1 MNHRFFRR
9 GAALLIAVAVGPVF
23 AGAAAVPGV
32 RKCRAIRIGESVP
45 VIDGRLVESAW
56 DNGSWESGFVQRD
69 PYEGREP
76 SEQTSFKILYDDKNV
91 YVGVRAHDSRPDL
104 IEKRLGR
111 RDQAGGDVVL
121 VALDSLHDHLTAY
134 VFSVNA
140 AGVKTDQIVANN
152 GLSSGGEE
160 EDMSWDP
167 IWDAAVSSDDQGWSA
182 EMRIPLSQLRF
193 GAKDEQEWGLQVLR
207 SLFRTNET
215 SEWQLIPRNAP
226 GWVHLF
232 GELEGL
238 AGLAAPHQVEIMPY
252 AVGSLMSSRP
262 VPGNPFATGRDRRLR
277 SGLDGKVGVTSDLT
291 LNLTINPDF
300 GQVEAD
306 PSVVNLTAFETF
318 FQEKR
323 PFFVEGRNLFD
334 FRLTSGDG
342 DFSFDNLFYSRRVGR
357 SPQFTPGGP
366 GFVDMPAAATIL
378 GAFKLTGKTKSG
390 FSLGLMESVTSRESA
405 SVFHDE
411 VYTDVAVEPL
421 TNYFAARVQKDWNSG
436 ATVLGGMITAVN
448 REAAGGSFGTLH
460 RAAYSGGIDFSHSWG
475 NRNYYLSFKA
485 VTSHVRGTAEAILA
499 TQLSPIRYFQR
510 PDAGYVGVDLR
521 RTSLTGTGGHFEIGK
536 QGGGRWTYA
545 AGVTWRSPELELNDA
560 GYLRQ
565 TDMIMAFIWAGYRI
579 TEPFGPFRQVN
590 VNFNGWG
597 GFNFGGETIFKGGNV
612 NLNLTLKNEWSV
624 GFGYN
629 PQGSSLSSAALRGGP
644 SLYWPGGNHFWGY
657 VGTDSRRKVQL
668 SFFGNAGRRGPGD
681 MVSWS
686 LSPQLTV
693 IPGSAFQVSLAPSY
707 SRHHNVLQYA
717 GTRTAGEEPRYLF
730 GTIDQETLS
739 LTLRMTYCLTPDLT
753 IQYYGMPFVSAGAYR
768 DFKKI
773 MNSRSPIAG
782 ERFLRL
788 GEAAVY
794 DPSARQY
801 RVDENGDGT
810 ADYTFGNPDFN
821 VREFRSNLVL
831 RWEYTP
837 GSALYVVW
845 SQGRTGFLPEGSFDY
860 GRDLGGLFDTHPDNV
875 FLIKFSY
882 CFQL

>member
-1 MNHRFFRR
+1 MNNRFFRI
-9 GAALLIAVAVGPVF
+9 GAALLILGAVGQVL
-23 AGAAAVPGV
+23 AGAAGGPGV
-32 RKCRAIRIGESVP
+32 KKCAAIRIGESVP
-45 VIDGRLVESAW
+45 VIDGRLVDSAW
-56 DNGSWESGFVQRD
+56 ENGSWESGFVQRD

-76 SEQTSFKILYDDKNV
+76 TEQTSFKILYDDKNV
-91 YVGVRAHDSRPDL
+91 YVGIRAHDTRPDL

-121 VALDSLHDHLTAY
+121 VAFDSLHDHLTAY

-140 AGVKTDQIVANN
+140 AGVKADQIVANN
-152 GLSSGGEE
+152 GLSAGGGE

-207 SLFRTNET
+207 TLFRTNET
-215 SEWQLIPRNAP
+215 SEWQLIPRKAP

-232 GELEGL
+232 GELGGL
-238 AGLAAPHQVEIMPY
+238 AGLAAPHQVEVMPY

-262 VPGNPFATGRDRRLR
+262 VPGNPFATGRNRRLR

-306 PSVVNLTAFETF
+306 PSVVNLTALETF
-318 FQEKR
+318 LQEKR
-323 PFFVEGRNLFD
+323 PFFIEGRNLFD

-342 DFSFDNLFYSRRVGR
+342 DFSYDNLFYSRRVGR
-357 SPQFTPGGP
+357 SPQVMPGGP

-448 REAAGGSFGTLH
+448 REAAGGAFETLH

-499 TQLSPIRYFQR
+499 TQLSPLRYFQR
-510 PDAGYVGVDLR
+510 PDAGYVTLDPR
-521 RTSLTGTGGHFEIGK
+521 RTSLTGTGGNFEIGK
-536 QGGGRWTYA
+536 QGGETDVCRRRDVALARLEAQRCRLSPADGHDHGVRLGRIPGHGFLRA
-545 AGVTWRSPELELNDA
+545 FPPSQCQLQRLGGLQLRRGDHFRGRQRQPQPDLE
-560 GYLRQ
+560 
-565 TDMIMAFIWAGYRI
+565 
-579 TEPFGPFRQVN
+579 
-590 VNFNGWG
+590 
-597 GFNFGGETIFKGGNV
+597 
-612 NLNLTLKNEWSV
+612 NEWEA

-629 PQGSSLSSAALRGGP
+629 SQGPSLPAAALRGVP
-644 SLYWPGGNHFWGY
+644 TLYLPGGNHFWGY
-657 VGTDSRRKVQL
+657 VGTDSRRKVRFSL
-668 SFFGNAGRRGPGD
+668 FGSGGRRGPAEI
-681 MVSWS
+681 VSWS
-686 LSPQLTV
+686 MSPELTV
-693 IPGSAFQVSLAPSY
+693 IPSSAFQVSLAPSY
-707 SRHHNVLQYA
+707 SRNDNVLQYA
-717 GTRTAGEEPRYLF
+717 GTRTAGGEPRYLF

-768 DFKKI
+768 DFKTI
-773 MNSRSPIAG
+773 LNSRSRIPE
-782 ERFLRL
+782 ERFRLL

-810 ADYTFGNPDFN
+810 VDYAFGNPDFN